1 MSPEHYPLL
10 SLSSPRRNLYIPIL
24 TACRG
29 KTDCNN
35 KMIRR
40 NFGFSR
46 SAPLLFQRAVHHAL
60 CIALGNIG
68 ALIIQ
73 LFALTQAKLQLHAPL
88 L

>member
-24 TACRG
+24 TVCRG

-40 NFGFSR
+40 NFGFTC
-46 SAPLLFQRAVHHAL
+46 SASLFFQRTVHHAL

-68 ALIIQ
+68 ALIVK
-73 LFALTQAKLQLHAPL
+73 LFALTQAKLQLHTPL

>member
-24 TACRG
+24 TVCRG
-29 KTDCNN
+29 KTDCNC
-35 KMIRR
+35 KIVCG
-40 NFGFSR
+40 NFGLSR
-46 SAPLLFQRAVHHAL
+46 SAPLLFQRTVHHAL

-68 ALIIQ
+68 ALIVK